1 MKKQSLDI
9 FKNVLITGG
18 AGFIGKYMVNR
29 FLELGATVHVVDNLY
44 TGSPKNLPDNP
55 NLHFYEG
62 SILDKPF
69 LETLSNNKFDLIIH
83 LASVVGMRLAT
94 KYQDLVYQSATTG
107 TSNVMEVF
115 PGVPIV
121 LFSSSAVYGMDN
133 KTSVRE
139 DQFVPYEQLLKYDGG
154 NLGYACGKWEMEQIG
169 VRAAEAGRK
178 VLIVRPF
185 NVVGIGQV
193 GTYGMVVP
201 TFVHLALNNKPITV
215 LDDGNQVRSFTRI
228 DAFIECV
235 FRLMQYEELW
245 TVNNNIV
252 NIGSKNGNT
261 INDLARIVKEETNSG
276 SEITYSRYEEFFPN
290 HKDVTY
296 RVPDITL
303 GEKYYGKIE
312 WPTLRDIVQSLIPT
326 MR

>member
-1 MKKQSLDI
+1 MEKQSIDK

-29 FLELGATVHVVDNLY
+29 FLGLGATVHVLDNLY
-44 TGSPKNLPDNP
+44 TGSANNLPDNP

-62 SILDKPF
+62 SILDRPF

-115 PGVPIV
+115 PDVPIV

-169 VRAAEAGRK
+169 VRAAAEGRQ

-201 TFVHLALNNKPITV
+201 TFVHLALNSKPITV

-235 FRLMQYEELW
+235 FRLMEHKELW
-245 TVNNNIV
+245 IANNNIV

-261 INDLARIVKEETNSG
+261 INDLANIVKEETNSA

-296 RVPDITL
+296 RVPDITY

-326 MR
+326 MS